1 MTDAYNELSN
11 QLGWCI
17 TTKDALE
24 EMRASCASAANNVDA
39 TLNILRQANFRE
51 LNDPLEVVYPK
62 FQEVTRELYREVLE
76 VNVPYIQKQT
86 TAIANILDRLHNEMK
101 PK

>member
-1 MTDAYNELSN
+1 MTDAYNERSN

-39 TLNILRQANFRE
+39 TLNILRQANTSANSITRWKWSIPNFRKS
-51 LNDPLEVVYPK
+51 PAS
-62 FQEVTRELYREVLE
+62 F
-76 VNVPYIQKQT
+76 
-86 TAIANILDRLHNEMK
+86 TAK
-101 PK
+101 YWK

>member
-1 MTDAYNELSN
+1 M
-11 QLGWCI
+11 
-17 TTKDALE
+17 
-24 EMRASCASAANNVDA
+24 
-39 TLNILRQANFRE
+39 
-51 LNDPLEVVYPK
+51 VYPK